1 VCFFKTLHLFPEMK
15 EPENINFGRN
25 KQQSQQFSNDNNN
38 NNNNNININNNNQ
51 IESKNFYEGK
61 RDEIKKTEISNVES
75 GNVENPDR
83 GAGIYYVSF
92 GKTTESFNFG
102 SGRETHIRDD
112 DEDLVRITFPFFQ
125 FYQTYFF
132 KPF

>member
-1 VCFFKTLHLFPEMK
+1 MK
-15 EPENINFGRN
+15 EPENIDFGRN
-25 KQQSQQFSNDNNN
+25 KQQTQQFSNDNNN
-38 NNNNNININNNNQ
+38 NINNNNNQ

-112 DEDLVRITFPFFQ
+112 DEDMVIKKNIRFFCN
-125 FYQTYFF
+125 FSKPISLSLFDFILLYFGCL
-132 KPF
+132 

>member
-1 VCFFKTLHLFPEMK
+1 MK
-15 EPENINFGRN
+15 ELENIDFGRN

-38 NNNNNININNNNQ
+38 NNNNNNNNINNNNNQ

-112 DEDLVRITFPFFQ
+112 DEDMVIKKNIRFCLQ
-125 FYQTYFF
+125 LYQAYF
-132 KPF
+132 

>member
-1 VCFFKTLHLFPEMK
+1 MK
-15 EPENINFGRN
+15 EPENFDFGRN
-25 KQQSQQFSNDNNN
+25 KQQFSNENNN
-38 NNNNNININNNNQ
+38 NNNNPNNNNNNNNNNNQ

-61 RDEIKKTEISNVES
+61 RDETKKSEISNVET
-75 GNVENPDR
+75 GNVENA

-112 DEDLVRITFPFFQ
+112 EEDLVNN
-125 FYQTYFF
+125 
-132 KPF
+132 KSL